1 MFALLK
7 RPSAWIP
14 IVLSLGIIAM
24 IAGFLA
30 FTTVPSEPA
39 QDEGVAAHLFQL
51 WLVLE
56 VLLIPFFGL
65 TWLPRMP
72 KEALLILA
80 AQIFLVLAGMF
91 PVWYFR
97 F

>member
-14 IVLSLGIIAM
+14 IVLSLGIITM
-24 IAGFLA
+24 IAGFLTFIA
-30 FTTVPSEPA
+30 VPSEPA
-39 QDEGVAAHLFQL
+39 QDEGVAAHLFQI

-56 VLLIPFFGL
+56 ALMIPFFAL
-65 TWLPRMP
+65 TWLPRLP
-72 KEALLILA
+72 KEASFLLA

-91 PVWYFR
+91 PVWYFG